1 MRKMGQNFLI
11 RTYGLL
17 KNFDLSLEFGKKRI
31 QKDKVH

>member
-11 RTYGLL
+11 SHRFLL